1 MARRREGRELFEIFK
16 ETSAAREKAPG
27 DIAPHGYY
35 EPASDGLSGLAHTIR
50 LGDRRQVE
58 VFLSLGWVYGII
70 IFLFL
75 ALLGM
80 FILGRTLAPVP
91 QPVVTEKAPESFTE
105 EAARV
110 GAAAPSQPAPAASST
125 ATEGAA
131 ESPAAI
137 EATGTSGGA
146 GAVTT
151 GPPAPVTSQGM
162 YTLVV
167 ITYRNKPA
175 LKERA
180 GKVVDFLKARGETD
194 AQVVVGKSG
203 KWIFVIVGSFET
215 TRSEDARRLQE
226 RIRALSYEGDKFST
240 AYYVSVN
247 RL

>member
-16 ETSAAREKAPG
+16 ETSAAREKPAGEAVPFRRR
-27 DIAPHGYY
+27 
-35 EPASDGLSGLAHTIR
+35 EPAAEGLSGLAHTIR

-80 FILGRTLAPVP
+80 FILGRTLAPAP
-91 QPVVTEKAPESFTE
+91 QPVVTEEAPEDFAE

-110 GAAAPSQPAPAASST
+110 EAAVPSQPAATAPSTAAEGTAGGPAA
-125 ATEGAA
+125 AEAAGA
-131 ESPAAI
+131 
-137 EATGTSGGA
+137 A
-146 GAVTT
+146 GAVETSE
-151 GPPAPVTSQGM
+151 PPVPVTSQGM

-167 ITYRNKPA
+167 ITYRNKAA
-175 LKERA
+175 LKDRA
-180 GKVVDFLKARGETD
+180 GNVVDFLKARGETD

-215 TRSEDARRLQE
+215 TRSEDAQRLRE
-226 RIRALSYEGDKFST
+226 RIRALSYEGDKFNT
-240 AYYVSVN
+240 AYYIGVN